1 MGKLAGKGEAR
12 LRRAV
17 VRRGFAPGVARLHP
31 TTTGMHATLNHAAFD
46 DRTRP
51 MAGAELEQR
60 TRARIRLIH
69 TTHGQICRFDRGCM
83 K

>member
-1 MGKLAGKGEAR
+1 MGEQAGKGEAR

-17 VRRGFAPGVARLHP
+17 VRLGFAHGVARLRP
-31 TTTGMHATLNHAAFD
+31 TTTGMHAALNHAAFD

-60 TRARIRLIH
+60 TRARIRLIR
-69 TTHGQICRFDRGCM
+69 TTRGQSCRF
-83 K
+83 